1 MTSPRLA
8 LLALAAPLLLC
19 ANAHALTPLADNELA
34 QVHAAG
40 LPDAALQNIALAA
53 LPALDTAP
61 SPEIPA
67 AIDKQQSLAQAR
79 FASGTAQASIGLM
92 RSASVPA
99 LFTPLAPLFLP
110 ALAMPFP
117 FLMALPPKK
126 H

>member
-1 MTSPRLA
+1 MTFPRIA

-19 ANAHALTPLADNELA
+19 ANARALTPLADNELA

-53 LPALDTAP
+53 PPVLDAAP
-61 SPEIPA
+61 SPELSA
-67 AIDKQQSLAQAR
+67 AIDRQQTLAQAR
-79 FASGTAQASIGLM
+79 FASGTAQASLGLM
-92 RSASVPA
+92 RSAGMPA

-110 ALAMPFP
+110 TLAMPVP
-117 FLMALPPKK
+117 FLMVPPPKK

>member
-53 LPALDTAP
+53 PALDTAP
-61 SPEIPA
+61 SPEIA

-110 ALAMPFP
+110 TLAMPFP
-117 FLMALPPKK
+117 FLMVPPPKK